1 MGQSVTTPEEWR
13 RRAGDAPPPRPGPQD
28 TELGKLAAA
37 GWEALDSDE
46 ADAVKTAR
54 DVAARMRAIVWDQ
67 PDDVAGVR
75 IGPDQ
80 YVYAHAGRQ
89 PFDVLGWAIAFL
101 AIHFEEGGED
111 DDLAAAIELHDLAAA
126 MGDDLWDWPEHAPVA
141 LGAAVLYEVTGEDA
155 FLATVERMAD
165 MLCETGALDP
175 RHAGILAEAA
185 DRVQARRGV
194 DPEPGATDA

>member
-13 RRAGDAPPPRPGPQD
+13 RRAGDAPPPRPGPQA
-28 TELGKLAAA
+28 TELGSLAAA
-37 GWEALDSDE
+37 GWEALDQDRP
-46 ADAVKTAR
+46 AA
-54 DVAARMRAIVWDQ
+54 DVAARIRAIAWDQ
-67 PDDVAGVR
+67 PDDVPGVR

-80 YVYAHAGRQ
+80 FVYAHAGRQ

-101 AIHFEEGGED
+101 ALHFEAAGED
-111 DDLAAAIELHDLAAA
+111 DDLAAAIELHDLAVA
-126 MGDDLWDWPEHAPVA
+126 MGNDLWDWPEHAPVA

-165 MLCETGALDP
+165 MLCETGDLTP
-175 RHAGILAEAA
+175 LSAGILAESA

-194 DPEPGATDA
+194 DQEPDDG